1 MITLFEIITMI
12 GGIILWTVPRTNI
25 AAILVGYYLMSCF
38 AGMYG
43 MTLLTAGTNT
53 AGHTKKS
60 TVGAVVVLGYCLGNI
75 MAPLIFVAQQAPGYV
90 GGFTGVTICTVY
102 AGIAS
107 QLARLILV
115 RRNKNRQE
123 ELGDPVFDDA
133 FTDKTDHQNK
143 NFRYLL

>member
-1 MITLFEIITMI
+1 
-12 GGIILWTVPRTNI
+12 
-25 AAILVGYYLMSCF
+25 
-38 AGMYG
+38 MYG

-60 TVGAVVVLGYCLGNI
+60 TIGAVVVLGYCLGNI
-75 MAPLIFVAQQAPGYV
+75 MAPLIFVAEQAPGYV

-107 QLARLILV
+107 QFARWILV
-115 RRNKNRQE
+115 RRNKRRQE
-123 ELGDPVFDDA
+123 EFGDPGFEDA
-133 FTDKTDHQNK
+133 FTDKTDQQNK